1 MKGIEDA
8 VEEIKQMFWGVL
20 KGSYSPEEEED
31 VKVRLITALS
41 SLTAFAKS
49 FLPEE
54 QQQDYEEQFSQA
66 RNILQR
72 FDSAGPWFR
81 ELPEMIDAVYN
92 ILTYANVLQIEVQR
106 YKDMNNDALQ
116 YYNIKLEKI
125 EMKLNSLEN
134 EFRKIKTYIKGRTTE
149 EDLVKESEIIEI
161 EEKEG
166 KEEKL
171 LQTQE
176 ILGEETTLE
185 TVERAEDLEE
195 ALELVKE
202 EPELLQVDEAVEME
216 KPETANE
223 TVMSELEDITT
234 EDISSIPKDISK
246 EDINLIEGIELAS
259 KLEEDHIP
267 IKESLE
273 TESESLQK
281 LANLLQALDPGDD
294 LVLSPLTQKLLELSG
309 DEGKAEIAAEKKQE
323 FQIDVQ
329 EQTGTEVAKETE
341 IKDASVPS
349 SVDRLSDIL
358 ASPDKIQDAA
368 TFISAIRDTI
378 DQVAKQTDD
387 DSTTTPLTKIIEAE
401 TGQTDETPLSIADIE
416 NIISHLENK
425 KENAIERVK
434 KLEKIIATE
443 KMDEA
448 EWQDLMISAQQH
460 LLRIE
465 DTLDGYKRVLN
476 KLRMQLEK

>member
-20 KGSYSPEEEED
+20 KGSYNPEEEED

-54 QQQDYEEQFSQA
+54 QQQEYEEQFSQA
-66 RNILQR
+66 RSILQR

-106 YKDMNNDALQ
+106 YKDLNNDALQ
-116 YYNIKLEKI
+116 YYNIKLEKM

-134 EFRKIKTYIKGRTTE
+134 EVRKIKTYIKEKSTKE
-149 EDLVKESEIIEI
+149 ELKESETIE
-161 EEKEG
+161 EEKEEKILQTQETSEKEIIIQADEEI
-166 KEEKL
+166 KEESKL
-171 LQTQE
+171 LQT
-176 ILGEETTLE
+176 EETI
-185 TVERAEDLEE
+185 RI
-195 ALELVKE
+195 E
-202 EPELLQVDEAVEME
+202 EPETTKEIS
-216 KPETANE
+216 T
-223 TVMSELEDITT
+223 SELEEVPTEKISTT
-234 EDISSIPKDISK
+234 PSNISE

-294 LVLSPLTQKLLELSG
+294 LVLSPLTQKLLKLSVDEEKTEIIEEKRQEL
-309 DEGKAEIAAEKKQE
+309 EIDTQD
-323 FQIDVQ
+323 QV
-329 EQTGTEVAKETE
+329 GTESEAVSETT
-341 IKDASVPS
+341 DVSVPS
-349 SVDRLSDIL
+349 SADRLSDIL
-358 ASPDKIQDAA
+358 ASPDKVQDAA

-378 DQVAKQTDD
+378 EQVAKQTDD
-387 DSTTTPLTKIIEAE
+387 DSTSTPLTRIIEAE
-401 TGQTDETPLSIADIE
+401 TGQSDETPLSITDIE

-425 KENAIERVK
+425 RENAIERVK

-443 KMDEA
+443 KIDEA
-448 EWQDLMISAQQH
+448 EWQDLMINAQQH

>member
-54 QQQDYEEQFSQA
+54 QQQEYEEQFSQA

-134 EFRKIKTYIKGRTTE
+134 ELRKIKTYVKERITK

-161 EEKEG
+161 EEKE
-166 KEEKL
+166 EKL

-176 ILGEETTLE
+176 ILGEETKLE

-216 KPETANE
+216 EPETVDE
-223 TVMSELEDITT
+223 TVMSKLEDITT

-309 DEGKAEIAAEKKQE
+309 DEGKAEIAAEKSKN
-323 FQIDVQ
+323 F
-329 EQTGTEVAKETE
+329 KLMC
-341 IKDASVPS
+341 KSK
-349 SVDRLSDIL
+349 L
-358 ASPDKIQDAA
+358 ALK
-368 TFISAIRDTI
+368 
-378 DQVAKQTDD
+378 
-387 DSTTTPLTKIIEAE
+387 
-401 TGQTDETPLSIADIE
+401 
-416 NIISHLENK
+416 
-425 KENAIERVK
+425 
-434 KLEKIIATE
+434 
-443 KMDEA
+443 
-448 EWQDLMISAQQH
+448 
-460 LLRIE
+460 
-465 DTLDGYKRVLN
+465 
-476 KLRMQLEK
+476 

>member
-1 MKGIEDA
+1 MNGIEDA

-20 KGSYSPEEEED
+20 KGSYNPEEEED

-54 QQQDYEEQFSQA
+54 QQQEYEEQFSQA
-66 RNILQR
+66 RSILQR

-106 YKDMNNDALQ
+106 YKDLNNDALQ
-116 YYNIKLEKI
+116 YYNIKLEKM

-134 EFRKIKTYIKGRTTE
+134 EVRKIKTYIKEKSTKE
-149 EDLVKESEIIEI
+149 ELKESETIE
-161 EEKEG
+161 EEKEEKILQTQETSEKEIIIQADEEI
-166 KEEKL
+166 KEESKL
-171 LQTQE
+171 LQT
-176 ILGEETTLE
+176 EETI
-185 TVERAEDLEE
+185 RI
-195 ALELVKE
+195 E
-202 EPELLQVDEAVEME
+202 EPETTKEIS
-216 KPETANE
+216 T
-223 TVMSELEDITT
+223 SELEEVPTEKISTT
-234 EDISSIPKDISK
+234 PSNVSE

-294 LVLSPLTQKLLELSG
+294 LVLSPLTQKLLKLSVDEEKTEIIEEKRQEL
-309 DEGKAEIAAEKKQE
+309 EIDTQD
-323 FQIDVQ
+323 QV
-329 EQTGTEVAKETE
+329 GTESEAVSETT
-341 IKDASVPS
+341 DVSVPS
-349 SVDRLSDIL
+349 SADRLSDIL
-358 ASPDKIQDAA
+358 ASPDKVQDAA

-378 DQVAKQTDD
+378 EQVAKQTDD
-387 DSTTTPLTKIIEAE
+387 DSTSTPLTRIIEAE
-401 TGQTDETPLSIADIE
+401 TGQSDETPLSITDIE

-425 KENAIERVK
+425 RENAIERVK

-443 KMDEA
+443 KIDEA
-448 EWQDLMISAQQH
+448 EWQDLMINAQQH

>member
-1 MKGIEDA
+1 MNGIEDA

-20 KGSYSPEEEED
+20 KGSYNPEEEED

-54 QQQDYEEQFSQA
+54 QQQEYEEQFSQA
-66 RNILQR
+66 RSILQR

-106 YKDMNNDALQ
+106 YKDLNNDALQ
-116 YYNIKLEKI
+116 YYNIKLEKM

-134 EFRKIKTYIKGRTTE
+134 EVRKIKTYIKEKSTKE
-149 EDLVKESEIIEI
+149 ELKESETIE
-161 EEKEG
+161 EEKEEKILQTQETSEKEIIIQADEEI
-166 KEEKL
+166 KEESKL
-171 LQTQE
+171 LQT
-176 ILGEETTLE
+176 EETI
-185 TVERAEDLEE
+185 RI
-195 ALELVKE
+195 E
-202 EPELLQVDEAVEME
+202 EPETTKEIS
-216 KPETANE
+216 T
-223 TVMSELEDITT
+223 SELEEVPTEKISTT
-234 EDISSIPKDISK
+234 PSNISE

-294 LVLSPLTQKLLELSG
+294 LVLSPLTQKLLKLSVDEEKTEIIEEKRQEL
-309 DEGKAEIAAEKKQE
+309 EIDTQD
-323 FQIDVQ
+323 QV
-329 EQTGTEVAKETE
+329 GTESEAVSETT
-341 IKDASVPS
+341 DVSVPS
-349 SVDRLSDIL
+349 SADRLSDIL
-358 ASPDKIQDAA
+358 ASPDKVQDAA

-378 DQVAKQTDD
+378 EQVAKQTDD
-387 DSTTTPLTKIIEAE
+387 DSTSTPLTRIIEAE
-401 TGQTDETPLSIADIE
+401 TGQSDETPLSITDIE

-425 KENAIERVK
+425 RENAIERVK

-443 KMDEA
+443 KIDEA
-448 EWQDLMISAQQH
+448 EWQDLMINAQQH

>member
-20 KGSYSPEEEED
+20 KGSYNPEEEED

-54 QQQDYEEQFSQA
+54 QQQEYEEQFSQA
-66 RNILQR
+66 RSILQR

-106 YKDMNNDALQ
+106 YKDLNNDALQ
-116 YYNIKLEKI
+116 YYNIKLEKM

-134 EFRKIKTYIKGRTTE
+134 ELRKIKTYIKEKSTKEELKESETTE
-149 EDLVKESEIIEI
+149 EE
-161 EEKEG
+161 

-171 LQTQE
+171 LQTQDTSEKE
-176 ILGEETTLE
+176 IIIQAEEE
-185 TVERAEDLEE
+185 
-195 ALELVKE
+195 VKE
-202 EPELLQVDEAVEME
+202 ESKLLQTEEAIRIEE
-216 KPETANE
+216 PETTKE
-223 TVMSELEDITT
+223 ISISELEEVPTEKISTT
-234 EDISSIPKDISK
+234 PSNISE

-294 LVLSPLTQKLLELSG
+294 LVLSPLTQKLLKLSVDEEKTEIIEEKRHEL
-309 DEGKAEIAAEKKQE
+309 
-323 FQIDVQ
+323 QIDTQ
-329 EQTGTEVAKETE
+329 EQVGTELETVSE
-341 IKDASVPS
+341 TTDVSVPS

-358 ASPDKIQDAA
+358 ASPDKVQDAA

-378 DQVAKQTDD
+378 EQVAKQTDD
-387 DSTTTPLTKIIEAE
+387 DSTSTPLTRIIEAE
-401 TGQTDETPLSIADIE
+401 TGQTDETPLSITDIE

-425 KENAIERVK
+425 RENAIERVK

-448 EWQDLMISAQQH
+448 EWQDLMINAQQH